1 LAKVIFKPFQGE
13 MREEL
18 LQRRPQ
24 AAIAKTG
31 LGADELRY
39 LPLTSSKVKEWVAL
53 LDAQLDIVGY
63 APVDGFQ

>member
-1 LAKVIFKPFQGE
+1 